1 MSPPL
6 SFPQTMTPPTDR
18 FIELA
23 TRPLCDNA
31 EMKLAAEMEL
41 RRRIDPCQNRAID
54 DAIQALQYAESHPS
68 RKWWLRLLLMITA
81 LASVISLIQVAA
93 LIRNL
98 GLAWPASPLK
108 TVQSLATPTLV
119 DGASPKQKL
128 VAVGASN
135 LKSAS
140 ESWKTLWQSEPE
152 NPAYFI
158 QYAMSYGWDNDEP
171 SQELL
176 DIAERIDPE
185 NGWFP
190 AFIAASEAEKIAT
203 KGSSKGVRNPAKW
216 TIRDSGKLAEA
227 LDLIHRAAEKPR
239 FESYQEQMMS
249 QRIALVKPRTDF
261 ASGMRLYAYS
271 FSFPSP
277 QVQLRKIPDI
287 LSAGSHECAAS
298 GNAAGYLRIVSDWS
312 ILTKRL
318 AQNGT
323 NLTDLLIAKAAYN
336 SPSANF
342 RDAAMKLGLKTEAER
357 FASINDTFTEAYESK
372 KRGNRVRHSPDPF
385 VSHGS
390 LMAGLS
396 LPVVSSQV
404 KSPPPVTEAD
414 LKPGRLA
421 DHALFERACS
431 IAAWILLGL
440 AAGLAGL
447 HRFRHGTLNHRLAT
461 RLSLLVAPIDWIL
474 LISGGILL
482 PLLCYFLV
490 TRFTPLSFRD
500 WSLRWTVFMVPSLQV
515 GSFVTSMLVLP
526 VVIARWRL
534 GKRAAFLG
542 LQSKRMW
549 LAAFAGICSLI
560 AIPLV
565 GLGHHMRSEWFL
577 IPISLPIAFPLVW
590 LLVGLFKA
598 VFGYNEAAFR
608 NEILARW
615 ILPVWITGMLVM
627 ALSTPLLYKSEQ
639 YWIQRDKL
647 MEITAETHGVSRYE
661 WLVTQQL
668 RKELLEKMAQAR

>member
-1 MSPPL
+1 MHLQTFAIINSTTIIQLKKL
-6 SFPQTMTPPTDR
+6 SDLWSAGAQ
-18 FIELA
+18 ECA
-23 TRPLCDNA
+23 TRGD
-31 EMKLAAEMEL
+31 
-41 RRRIDPCQNRAID
+41 
-54 DAIQALQYAESHPS
+54 
-68 RKWWLRLLLMITA
+68 
-81 LASVISLIQVAA
+81 
-93 LIRNL
+93 
-98 GLAWPASPLK
+98 
-108 TVQSLATPTLV
+108 V
-119 DGASPKQKL
+119 DGFRQ
-128 VAVGASN
+128 
-135 LKSAS
+135 
-140 ESWKTLWQSEPE
+140 
-152 NPAYFI
+152 I
-158 QYAMSYGWDNDEP
+158 
-171 SQELL
+171 
-176 DIAERIDPE
+176 I
-185 NGWFP
+185 
-190 AFIAASEAEKIAT
+190 
-203 KGSSKGVRNPAKW
+203 
-216 TIRDSGKLAEA
+216 
-227 LDLIHRAAEKPR
+227 
-239 FESYQEQMMS
+239 
-249 QRIALVKPRTDF
+249 
-261 ASGMRLYAYS
+261 
-271 FSFPSP
+271 
-277 QVQLRKIPDI
+277 
-287 LSAGSHECAAS
+287 
-298 GNAAGYLRIVSDWS
+298 SDWN
-312 ILTKRL
+312 ILTKAMAEDGVNMVDQL
-318 AQNGT
+318 V
-323 NLTDLLIAKAAYN
+323 AKATFN

-357 FASINDTFTEAYESK
+357 FTSINDTFAEAYESK
-372 KRGNRVRHSPDPF
+372 KREIRVRHSPAPF

-421 DHALFERACS
+421 DHELFERACS
-431 IAAWILLGL
+431 IAAWILLGS

-447 HRFRHGTLNHRLAT
+447 HRFRHGALNHRLAA
-461 RLSLLVAPIDWIL
+461 RLSLLAAPIDWIL

-515 GSFVTSMLVLP
+515 GAFVTSMLVLP

-534 GKRAAFLG
+534 GKRAGFIG

-565 GLGHHMRSEWFL
+565 GLGHHMRHEWFL

-598 VFGYNEAAFR
+598 VFGYNEEAFR

-615 ILPVWITGMLVM
+615 IQPVWVTGMLVM
-627 ALSTPLLYKSEQ
+627 ALSAPLLYKSEQ

-668 RKELLEKMAQAR
+668 RKELLEMMEQTR